1 MQRTSSSRALGILL
15 LNLGGP
21 DSPGAIKPFLR
32 SLLSD
37 PDMVPMPGGALLRL
51 PFAHAVSHFRS
62 RKVRDRYELIGG
74 RSPIT
79 DITTAQADGL
89 QDELSRR
96 GIACRTYVAM
106 RHWHPSTADA
116 LDRLEADGIEHVVA
130 LPLYPQYSRATT
142 GSSLSELGR
151 VLRKRGSS
159 WKVVEIESFYDH
171 PAYLDALTASL
182 EEALRTIPDGRRE
195 GTRVVFCAH
204 SLPMKMIEAGDPY
217 ADQVR
222 ATIDGVLERVGSI
235 KWHLGYQSRTGP
247 LRWLGP
253 SLEATIERLAA
264 SGVKDL
270 VVVPLSFVSDHIETL
285 WEIDIFCRQLAESVG
300 IETFLRID
308 SFNDSPAFISALAEI
323 VLDKITVR

>member
-1 MQRTSSSRALGILL
+1 MQRTSGSNNLGILL

-21 DSPGAIKPFLR
+21 DSPEAIKPFLR

-37 PDMVPMPGGALLRL
+37 PDMVAMPGGALLRL
-51 PFAHAVSHFRS
+51 PFAYAVSHFRS
-62 RKVRDRYELIGG
+62 RKVRDRYDLIGG
-74 RSPIT
+74 KSPIT
-79 DITTAQADGL
+79 EITTAQADRL
-89 QDELSRR
+89 HDELSQR
-96 GIACRTYVAM
+96 GLSCRTYVAM
-106 RHWHPSTADA
+106 RHWHPRTEDA
-116 LDRLEADGIEHVVA
+116 IDRLSADGIDHVVA

-142 GSSLSELGR
+142 GSSLSELRR
-151 VLRKRGSS
+151 VLRKKGSEL
-159 WKVVEIESFYDH
+159 KVMEIENFHDH

-182 EEALRTIPDGRRE
+182 DEALRTIPDGRRE

-217 ADQVR
+217 EDQVR
-222 ATIDGVLERVGSI
+222 ATVDGVIERIGPV

-247 LRWLGP
+247 VRWLGP
-253 SLEATIERLAA
+253 SLEALVERLAA

-285 WEIDIFCRQLAESVG
+285 WEIDIACRQYAESLG

-308 SFNDSPAFISALAEI
+308 AFNDSPGFISALAQI